1 MKNIFAKQKEVEFV
15 SVQSN
20 WHSWRFIG
28 MEMEALGRR
37 LDAAR
42 VALSQSRSEWAR
54 WYWTETLDRLM
65 IQWRQ
70 LPALHDGEAKM
81 TLLPRWTVSYNY
93 YQTAQEVG
101 NGYDI
106 SDKLFDK
113 IFKANLDES
122 WHRIRDERIM
132 KCNCQ

>member
-15 SVQSN
+15 PVTAN

-28 MEMEALGRR
+28 MEMEALGAR

-42 VALSQSRSEWAR
+42 EALSRARSEWAR

-65 IQWRQ
+65 IQWRN

-81 TLLPRWTVSYNY
+81 TLLPRWTVDYEY
-93 YQTAQEVG
+93 YQTNQELG
-101 NGYDI
+101 GWDI
-106 SDKLFDK
+106 ADKLFDK
-113 IFKANLDES
+113 IYRADLDES
-122 WHRIRDERIM
+122 WHRHRDERLM
-132 KCNCQ
+132 KCQCQ